1 MNIQIFLY
9 NKTFGTE
16 VAGKVPGG
24 GVPGSVFGEG
34 GESWE
39 CLAADTALVGPLA
52 RVIVHVLHQVKL
64 VDETLPAYSAHMR
77 PLESVLLHL
86 VSVEVSVLVEL
97 SLALVTLEGFLFLV
111 SDEMFD

>member
-9 NKTFGTE
+9 NETFGTE

-24 GVPGSVFGEG
+24 GMSSRVFGEG
-34 GESWE
+34 GESGK

-52 RVIVHVLHQVKL
+52 RVIIHVFHQVEL
-64 VDETLPAYSAHMR
+64 VHKSLPADPANVG

-86 VSVEVSVLVEL
+86 VSVQVSVLVEL
-97 SLALVTLEGFLFLV
+97 GVTLVALVRFLLLM
-111 SDEMFD
+111 SDQVFD